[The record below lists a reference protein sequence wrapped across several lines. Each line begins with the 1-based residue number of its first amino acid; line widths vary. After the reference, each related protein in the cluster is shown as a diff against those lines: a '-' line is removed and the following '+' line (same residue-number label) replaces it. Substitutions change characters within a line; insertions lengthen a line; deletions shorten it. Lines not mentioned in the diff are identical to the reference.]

1 LKSYLLMSE
10 DTPVSAQE
18 FNVELSFREGRA
30 SDEPSVRR
38 ILSESNLSFRAY
50 SKVAVTAVN
59 LIGSTR
65 VHLLEMN
72 SEVLGVLQW
81 RDLGEEVEIL
91 DVAVPVDRRR
101 RGFGLG
107 LLRGFVVFAGDRGV
121 RQIFLEVRESN
132 EAAVGLYRKVGFSP
146 TGRRPNYYQQPQEA
160 ALLFHL
166 KILG

>member
-1 LKSYLLMSE
+1 MSE
-10 DTPVSAQE
+10 ETPVSAQG

-30 SDEPSVRR
+30 SDEHSVRR
-38 ILSESNLSFRAY
+38 ILSESNLSLHQQSGVKPVSA
-50 SKVAVTAVN
+50 
-59 LIGSTR
+59 IGSTR
-65 VHLLEMN
+65 VHLLERN

-91 DVAVPVDRRR
+91 DLAVPTDRRR

-107 LLRGFVVFAGDRGV
+107 LLRGFVAFAGDRGV

-132 EAAVGLYRKVGFSP
+132 EAAIGLYRKEGFSL

-166 KILG
+166 EIRG

>member
-1 LKSYLLMSE
+1 MSE
-10 DTPVSAQE
+10 ETPVSAQE
-18 FNVELSFREGRA
+18 FNVELSFRESRA

-38 ILSESNLSFRAY
+38 ILSESNLSFHQY
-50 SKVAVTAVN
+50 GEGGVN
-59 LIGSTR
+59 PVNVIGSTR

-91 DVAVPVDRRR
+91 DVAVPADRRR
-101 RGFGLG
+101 KGFGLG
-107 LLRGFVVFAGDRGV
+107 LLRGFVAFAGHRGV

-132 EAAVGLYRKVGFSP
+132 EAAIGLYRKGGFSP

-166 KILG
+166 KIRG

>member
-1 LKSYLLMSE
+1 MSE
-10 DTPVSAQE
+10 ETPVSAQE

-30 SDEPSVRR
+30 SDEHSVRR
-38 ILSESNLSFRAY
+38 ILSESNLSLHQH
-50 SKVAVTAVN
+50 SESGVKPVN
-59 LIGSTR
+59 AMGSTR
-65 VHLLEMN
+65 VHLLERN

-91 DVAVPVDRRR
+91 DLAVPTDRRR

-107 LLRGFVVFAGDRGV
+107 LLRGFVAFAGDRGV

-132 EAAVGLYRKVGFSP
+132 AAAIGLYRKGGFSP
-146 TGRRPNYYQQPQEA
+146 TGRRPNYYQLPQEA

-166 KILG
+166 EIRG